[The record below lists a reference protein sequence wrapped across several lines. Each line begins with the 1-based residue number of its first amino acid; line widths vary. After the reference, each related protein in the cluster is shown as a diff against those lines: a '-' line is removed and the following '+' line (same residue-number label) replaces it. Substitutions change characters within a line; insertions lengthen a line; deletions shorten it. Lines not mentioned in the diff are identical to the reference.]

1 MTWHWFNWLVLAF
14 YFLGMVGIG
23 VYFSKKNNSTEDYFT
38 ASGRIP
44 SWVTACSIYATALSS
59 ISFIAI
65 PASVFKN
72 GAIMGMAP
80 LGIILMVVWAAIVF
94 VPFFRDIHVTTA
106 YEYLGKRFDNGFRW
120 VGSLSFILFHLIR
133 MAVVL
138 YLPTLALKEAL
149 PSINPTLLL
158 GIVSFLCVVY
168 TSMGGIEAVVW
179 SDAIQTIIL
188 LLGALLIII
197 IGYNAS
203 PDGLSMAFNTLVKD
217 GKTIPDSAWN
227 LSFTGTTFI
236 GILFGG
242 FFNSI
247 YSYVGSQDIVQR
259 YSTTKNDYEAK
270 KSLFMN
276 IPLLCLSTLIFCGM
290 GTALYLFFKFK
301 AVLPSTID
309 GNSILPY
316 FVINYIPV
324 GFSGVILAAIFAAAQ
339 STVSSSLN
347 SLSTCVTSD
356 IIAPLKKGLTD
367 KEKLSIAKGV
377 SWGAGILSTILAI
390 RFLQS
395 GQGDMFLYFQAI
407 TGLLGGPIAG
417 LFLIGIFSKRIDSK
431 AAWIGFII
439 SIVVA
444 VYIGDPAGLL
454 SKFIPTYTKPVVF
467 ELLISLIIML
477 ACIVPAWIASFI
489 FGKAEDKNVVGLTY
503 FTLKEKN
510 FKKKEGKFNNYRTN
524 FEEIKD

>member
-14 YFLGMVGIG
+14 YFLAMVGIG
-23 VYFSKKNNSTEDYFT
+23 VYFSKKNSSTEDYFT

-65 PASVFKN
+65 PASVFKS

-80 LGIILMVVWAAIVF
+80 LGIILMVIWAAIVF
-94 VPFFRDIHVTTA
+94 VPFFRTINVTTA
-106 YEYLGKRFDNGFRW
+106 YEYLGRRFDNGFRW
-120 VGSLSFILFHLIR
+120 IGSLSFILFHLIR

-188 LLGALLIII
+188 LFGAFLIII

-203 PDGLSMAFNTLVKD
+203 PEGLSMAFETLVQD
-217 GKTIPDSAWN
+217 GKTIPDSALK
-227 LSFTGTTFI
+227 LSFTGTTFV

-242 FFNSI
+242 FFNAI

-259 YSTTKNDYEAK
+259 YNTTKNDYEAK

-276 IPLLCLSTLIFCGM
+276 VPLLCISVLIFCGM

-301 AVLPSTID
+301 EVLPSNID
-309 GNSILPY
+309 GNAILPY
-316 FVINYIPV
+316 FVINYIPI
-324 GFSGVILAAIFAAAQ
+324 GFSGIILAAIFAAAQ

-367 KEKLSIAKGV
+367 KEKLNIAKGV
-377 SWGAGILSTILAI
+377 SWGAGLLSTILAI

-417 LFLIGIFSKRIDSK
+417 LFLVGIFSRRVNSQ
-431 AAWIGFII
+431 AAWVGFII
-439 SIVVA
+439 SVSVA
-444 VYIGDPAGLL
+444 VYIGNPAGLL
-454 SKFIPTYTKPVVF
+454 TKLIPGYTKPAVF

-477 ACIVPAWIASFI
+477 ACIIPAWIASFVL
-489 FGKAEDKNVVGLTY
+489 GKAKNENIAGLTY
-503 FTLKEKN
+503 FTLKDKVIEN
-510 FKKKEGKFNNYRTN
+510 DKEEVNGYNLNNLN
-524 FEEIKD
+524 VSE

>member
-1 MTWHWFNWLVLAF
+1 MAWHWFNWLVLAF
-14 YFLGMVGIG
+14 YFLAMVGIG

-65 PASVFKN
+65 PASVFKE

-80 LGIILMVVWAAIVF
+80 LGIILMVIWAAIVF
-94 VPFFRDIHVTTA
+94 VPFFRTVNVTTA
-106 YEYLGKRFDNGFRW
+106 YEYLGRRFDNGFRW

-188 LLGALLIII
+188 LLGAFLIII
-197 IGYNAS
+197 IGYNAT
-203 PDGLSMAFNTLVKD
+203 PGGLSVAFETLVKD
-217 GKTIPDSAWN
+217 GKTIPDSALK
-227 LSFTGTTFI
+227 LSFTGTTFV

-242 FFNSI
+242 FFNAI

-259 YSTTKNDYEAK
+259 YNTTKNDHEAK

-276 IPLLCLSTLIFCGM
+276 VPLLCISVLIFCGM

-301 AVLPSTID
+301 VALPSNIN
-309 GNSILPY
+309 GNALLPY

-324 GFSGVILAAIFAAAQ
+324 GFSGIILAAIFAAAQ

-367 KEKLSIAKGV
+367 KDKLNIAKGV
-377 SWGAGILSTILAI
+377 SWGAGLLSTILAI

-417 LFLIGIFSKRIDSK
+417 LFLIGIFSKRIDNR

-439 SIVVA
+439 SVAVA
-444 VYIGDPAGLL
+444 VYIGNPAGLL
-454 SKFIPTYTKPVVF
+454 TKFIPGYTKPAVF

-477 ACIVPAWIASFI
+477 ACIIPAWIASFVL
-489 FGKAEDKNVVGLTY
+489 GKAKEENIAGLTY
-503 FTLKEKN
+503 FTLKDEIIRKE
-510 FKKKEGKFNNYRTN
+510 KKESNEYKKSFHKV
-524 FEEIKD
+524 IS